1 MEVLVTS
8 TAAEARQRLEEIH
21 QQLAIA
27 TGNEVL
33 LERSW
38 MRLGRMLAS
47 FKATEDWRKLGYQ
60 TFDALMEELRVKY
73 NRGRSQL
80 WTYMTAYETLSP
92 YYDAATLES
101 LGIGK
106 ALEIKRAVKATG
118 AALPEAVMAA
128 AQLPTTKLK
137 ELRALIGQALNLP
150 DDREQ
155 GVWFDLGGCYFTPE
169 EKEEFTVAVQVA
181 IMQLGIKKHVPE
193 HIQRKEIM
201 LAWAREF
208 FQTWAHEV
216 YGPQEPAAPSP
227 GPEEPM

>member
-1 MEVLVTS
+1 MVKEEAIKLREDIYCLLAVAS
-8 TAAEARQRLEEIH
+8 TDAQRLE
-21 QQLAIA
+21 Q
-27 TGNEVL
+27 
-33 LERSW
+33 SW
-38 MRLGRMLAS
+38 MRLGSMLAQ
-47 FKATEDWRKLGYQ
+47 FKATEAWRPLGYV
-60 TFDALMEELRVKY
+60 TFDKFMDELRVRTHKSI
-73 NRGRSQL
+73 SQL
-80 WTYMTAYETLSP
+80 WTYMTVYETLSP
-92 YYDAATLES
+92 YYDAVTLES

-106 ALEIKRAVKATG
+106 ALEIKRAVKETG

-150 DDREQ
+150 DDREK

-181 IMQLGIKKHVPE
+181 IMQLGIKRHVPE